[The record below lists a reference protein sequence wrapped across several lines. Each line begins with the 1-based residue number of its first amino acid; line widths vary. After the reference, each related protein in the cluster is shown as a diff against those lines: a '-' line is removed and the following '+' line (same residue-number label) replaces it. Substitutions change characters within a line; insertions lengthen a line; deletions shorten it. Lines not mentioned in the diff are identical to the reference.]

1 MDPFNLFCLGEGSY
15 RRMMYARKMRPKDV
29 ANWTGLSYQKVTA
42 LAAMSSPP
50 PQYWPC
56 LAWALGIDRRR
67 FAHEM
72 HACLLDP
79 ISTLEYAL
87 DRMEKEEIGKKEIGA
102 GI

>member
-1 MDPFNLFCLGEGSY
+1 
-15 RRMMYARKMRPKDV
+15 
-29 ANWTGLSYQKVTA
+29 
-42 LAAMSSPP
+42 
-50 PQYWPC
+50 
-56 LAWALGIDRRR
+56 
-67 FAHEM
+67 M